1 LILAA
6 ASFDGT
12 IVIWEQDTS
21 KKDWDCSAQLEGHD
35 NEVKCVTWNST
46 GSLLATCGRDK
57 TVWIWE
63 CFLPGTVGGPVPSAV
78 LPGTAGAGGDFECLA
93 VLNGHE
99 GDVKSVRFAASHGQW
114 GDGDDVLF
122 SSSYDETIRIWA
134 EDSGDWYCAASISG
148 VHSGTIWT
156 LAVAPSS
163 TRIVSGSDDCKMAI
177 YKCYTAAEKA
187 KFFPN
192 EDKGGSKSN
201 GYCKCVGVLSEAH
214 SSAIYSVDY
223 APAKCGH
230 GRIASGGGDGFINVY
245 REARDSAP
253 HQPLF
258 LLDARVKTQHGDV
271 NGLCWHPWDGS
282 VLASAGDDGAVRIW
296 SFSTSR

>member
-1 LILAA
+1 
-6 ASFDGT
+6 
-12 IVIWEQDTS
+12 
-21 KKDWDCSAQLEGHD
+21 
-35 NEVKCVTWNST
+35 
-46 GSLLATCGRDK
+46 
-57 TVWIWE
+57 
-63 CFLPGTVGGPVPSAV
+63 
-78 LPGTAGAGGDFECLA
+78 
-93 VLNGHE
+93 
-99 GDVKSVRFAASHGQW
+99 
-114 GDGDDVLF
+114 
-122 SSSYDETIRIWA
+122 
-134 EDSGDWYCAASISG
+134 
-148 VHSGTIWT
+148 
-156 LAVAPSS
+156 
-163 TRIVSGSDDCKMAI
+163 MAI